1 MQTRTHIKKGIEM
14 SDNRYKILKN
24 LTLLTQIGIV
34 MVVPIM
40 VGLFIGRFLDN
51 KLNTGYLF
59 LFIFLIMGVVAA
71 FVNLFKIAMKK
82 DD

>member
-1 MQTRTHIKKGIEM
+1 M